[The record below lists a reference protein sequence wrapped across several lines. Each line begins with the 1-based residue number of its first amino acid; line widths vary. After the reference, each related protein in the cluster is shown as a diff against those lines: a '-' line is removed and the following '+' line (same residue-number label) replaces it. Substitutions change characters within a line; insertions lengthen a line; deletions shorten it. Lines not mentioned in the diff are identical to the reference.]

1 MKTININGIK
11 YNVNQKLEC
20 FVISQK
26 TSSNVEF
33 IGLNSDT
40 NQLFVQ
46 FKNGS
51 SYIYSNLDSST
62 VIDLINCES
71 IGKFI
76 SGRIVKVFPS
86 EKQDCEMIKMHPS
99 EAEKIF

>member
-1 MKTININGIK
+1 MKTIKIDGIT
-11 YNVNQKLEC
+11 YNVNAKING
-20 FVISQK
+20 FKISQK
-26 TSSNVEF
+26 TSSNVAF
-33 IGLNSDT
+33 FGLNSET

-51 SYIYSNLDSST
+51 SYIYSELDSST
-62 VIDLINCES
+62 VIEIINCES

-86 EKQDCEMIKMHPS
+86 EKLEGEMIKMHPS
-99 EAEKIF
+99 ESEKMF